1 MMQHVAPVIAERVN
15 RFFGY
20 EAVARV
26 QFKQGVV
33 QLARARARSA
43 PPSLRPIPAD
53 LGESLREIA
62 DPELREVLEAVARG
76 LDRRNGATAI
86 PMTKIP
92 IIGKLK
98 G

>member
-1 MMQHVAPVIAERVN
+1 VIAERVN

-20 EAVARV
+20 PAIARV
-26 QFKQGVV
+26 HFKQGVV
-33 QLARARARSA
+33 QIAKAKPRAA

-53 LGESLREIA
+53 LGDSLREIA

-76 LDRRNGATAI
+76 LGDKAATAQI
-86 PMTKIP
+86 EMMAIP
-92 IIGKLK
+92 IVGKLK